1 MFCALLTCLP
11 LFSGHF
17 VPFWLRELF
26 QAYLELSLLQSW
38 QESFLQGTQFLL
50 VDGSAQ
56 PLGGGPSSAQVCLP
70 VVGWSPTTST
80 LPSGFLSGGRK
91 EAVKFFVFFSKTGQ
105 GRGWEEE
112 EDDYMHF
119 LYLLP
124 CP

>member
-1 MFCALLTCLP
+1 M
-11 LFSGHF
+11 
-17 VPFWLRELF
+17 
-26 QAYLELSLLQSW
+26 
-38 QESFLQGTQFLL
+38 
-50 VDGSAQ
+50 DGSAQ